1 MPRHGVGSGVLL
13 VTIVSAQLALSP
25 FDVAPFVFALALT
38 NQLASYSGSAR
49 VSVWKSGAATLP
61 LTLSGPAFQS
71 ASRATSF
78 GMQASTGYA
87 TTALCG
93 DRISSLS
100 VAFAWTQLLAGAPA
114 LAAFPNVTI
123 GGTSLVGQTLGA
135 ALPGLDIRAGAA
147 AFGIPGF
154 AVTVGHTYVFQV
166 TMTTVVRLASQSVAS
181 APTSVSAL
189 VTVRFVAA
197 PLVAR
202 IEGGDRQGMGSGMNT
217 GGVEMRGHYG
227 MWPFVNT

>member
-1 MPRHGVGSGVLL
+1 VR
-13 VTIVSAQLALSP
+13 
-25 FDVAPFVFALALT
+25 
-38 NQLASYSGSAR
+38 
-49 VSVWKSGAATLP
+49 KSGAAMLP

-71 ASRATSF
+71 ATRATPF
-78 GMQASTGYA
+78 DMQASTDYA
-87 TTALCG
+87 ATALCG
-93 DRISSLS
+93 DRIVSLS

-147 AFGIPGF
+147 AFDIRGF
-154 AVTVGHTYVFQV
+154 AATVGRTYVFQV

-181 APTSVSAL
+181 APTSISAL
-189 VTVRFVAA
+189 VAVRYVAA

-202 IEGGDRQGMGSGMNT
+202 IEGGDRQGMGSGMHTN
-217 GGVEMRGHYG
+217 GGSR
-227 MWPFVNT
+227 